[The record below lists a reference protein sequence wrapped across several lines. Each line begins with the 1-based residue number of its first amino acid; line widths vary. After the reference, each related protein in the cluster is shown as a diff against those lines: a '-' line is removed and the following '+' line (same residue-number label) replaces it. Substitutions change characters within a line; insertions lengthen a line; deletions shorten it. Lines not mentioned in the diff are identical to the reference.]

1 MPIDVID
8 AYLSRE
14 LPLIGK
20 EIREVLEEPRFVISN
35 LGRFYMSIIIIAA
48 CDEKDMSFVKK
59 ELLRKLKER
68 LDVILAPYLEK
79 INLSELS
86 ITIE

>member
-1 MPIDVID
+1 MPIDVIN
-8 AYLSRE
+8 AYMSRE

-20 EIREVLEEPRFVISN
+20 EMAEVLNEPMFVISN
-35 LGRFYMSIIIIAA
+35 LGRFYMSIIIAE
-48 CDEKDMSFVKK
+48 CDEKDITFVKK